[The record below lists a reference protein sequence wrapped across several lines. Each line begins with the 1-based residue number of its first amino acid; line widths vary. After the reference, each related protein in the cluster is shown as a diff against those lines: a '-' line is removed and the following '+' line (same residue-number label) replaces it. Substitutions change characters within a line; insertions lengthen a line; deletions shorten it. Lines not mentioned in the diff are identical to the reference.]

1 MPLAIALNIIK
12 KKRIKINKDKYDI
25 CLISDGFTLRLDNYY
40 KIPGWEKNSALF
52 LKSMIN
58 IIKKNKLKFI
68 FCTKRIIS
76 INKDEDTFYKK
87 YLTKDEIN
95 FLYSNSTIRNI
106 REVVSPS
113 YIKIQESKL
122 SIGIWSTLL
131 RENLQIGG
139 KSLVVSTDPLK
150 IYKYPI
156 NSNICNINFSSQK
169 KLEKKILKLIK
180 MSKKKYFSYFG
191 KKKNFY
197 IYPDYQNTL
206 IELKKE
212 ISQYIY

>member
-1 MPLAIALNIIK
+1 
-12 KKRIKINKDKYDI
+12 
-25 CLISDGFTLRLDNYY
+25 
-40 KIPGWEKNSALF
+40 
-52 LKSMIN
+52 MIN